1 MLYWYLRE
9 MKRNLLLFIVC
20 VCVVAMPAVAAVSIK
35 KAAPVATKQ
44 ASAMDGASSLIGT
57 VLTLASGVKDL
68 NKQVN
73 ELEAEC
79 QPSSAEINFVN
90 DIIKEWA
97 KTGAASKED
106 VQRMLHRKPCD
117 VSSGI
122 GGYQTSVE
130 IAAMM
135 GESDV
140 CYDSF
145 RGTGNDGMVWE
156 GFPRVGLA
164 SYCDDGSRSCGKK
177 QKTASDIYEIFN
189 LVDFTEA
196 DYTKSEASVAGKL
209 IAKMEKCSSVKLS
222 QRKKMLWGNFLTE
235 SVGNMGQKT
244 NTASIM
250 DAVSGV
256 VGGGAGMGG
265 LQSIGSFISS
275 SMDK

>member
-1 MLYWYLRE
+1 MR
-9 MKRNLLLFIVC
+9 RNLLLFVAC
-20 VCVVAMPAVAAVSIK
+20 VCMVAMPAMAAVSIK

-44 ASAMDGASSLIGT
+44 ASAMDGAGSLVGT

-73 ELEAEC
+73 ELTAEC
-79 QPSSAEINFVN
+79 QPNSAEINFVN
-90 DIIKEWA
+90 ETVKEWA
-97 KTGAASKED
+97 KTGAASATD
-106 VQRMLHRKPCD
+106 VQRMLQRKPCD
-117 VSSGI
+117 VSSGV

-135 GESDV
+135 DTGDI

-145 RGTGNDGMVWE
+145 RGTGNDGMVWA

-164 SYCDDGSRSCGKK
+164 SYCEDGSRSCGKK
-177 QKTASDIYEIFN
+177 QKSASDIYEIFN

-196 DYTKSEASVAGKL
+196 DYTKSEATMAGKL
-209 IAKMEKCSSVKLS
+209 IAKIEKCSGAKLS

-235 SVGNMGQKT
+235 SIGNLGQKT

-250 DAVSGV
+250 DTVSGV
-256 VGGGAGMGG
+256 VGGGAGLGG
-265 LQSIGSFISS
+265 LQSIGSFITS
-275 SMDK
+275 SMDR